1 MKILRTLVLVALV
14 ALVCG
19 AAPAMAQSSGMTWA
33 GSLYGGY
40 AKIMESDNE
49 PLPVPGGSFGV
60 RGNVF
65 AMLDPV
71 LGVGAELGYHGFG
84 SDDVQ
89 LDLGEP
95 IDAEFGYSAF
105 QATAQGI
112 ARGTRGTV
120 RPFGTLGLGL
130 YSLRA
135 SLKTEFGDESESESK
150 FGVNLGGGIQI
161 KPSASSI
168 SFGLEAR
175 WHTVFDGWINDDLE
189 ESALDVLT
197 VMAGINFN

>member
-1 MKILRTLVLVALV
+1 M
-14 ALVCG
+14 
-19 AAPAMAQSSGMTWA
+19 
-33 GSLYGGY
+33 
-40 AKIMESDNE
+40 IMESDDE

-71 LGVGAELGYHGFG
+71 LGVGAELGYLGLG

-89 LDLGEP
+89 IDVGEVT
-95 IDAEFGYSAF
+95 DAELGYSAF

-130 YSLRA
+130 YSVRA
-135 SLKTEFGDESESESK
+135 SLKTDFGDDSDSESK

-175 WHTVFDGWINDDLE
+175 WHTVFDGWFNDDVE

-197 VMAGINFN
+197 VMAEINFN